1 MMTKML
7 PTASKAYITQTR
19 QLFHCH
25 IKIKIPIEGG
35 EALLEDCFALLE
47 QLDRRYNSH
56 QPGSFFSRINQ
67 QAGYWVEVDDACIA
81 LLQQLQLISTLTA
94 GSYDISCMP
103 LIRLWGFYQ
112 QNTANLRIP
121 SVEDLTTTLQKVGY
135 QQLEI
140 KANFVRIAAGQELI
154 TGSFI
159 KAFAV
164 DQVIAFLKEK
174 GITDAIINAGGSTIM
189 GINDET
195 HPQWKVHIPSAFVP
209 EQRERTIAIANAC
222 FSLSGSAHNQL
233 VIDGQTYGHI
243 LDSRTGYPVSTA
255 QVGVITPTAF
265 LGDALSTALFTVQEG
280 EVASVIAQLRRHFDF
295 DYYRIEHNK
304 NK

>member
-1 MMTKML
+1 MMKKMP
-7 PTASKAYITQTR
+7 PTVSKAYITQTR
-19 QLFHCH
+19 KLFHCH
-25 IKIKIPIEGG
+25 IKIKIPLECG

-47 QLDRRYNSH
+47 QLDRRYNSY

-67 QAGYWVEVDDACIA
+67 QAGYWVEVDDTCIA
-81 LLQQLQLISTLTA
+81 LLQQLQLISTLTN

-112 QNTANLRIP
+112 QDTANLRVP
-121 SVEDLTTTLQKVGY
+121 SAAELADTLQKVGY
-135 QQLEI
+135 KQLEI
-140 KANFVRIAAGQELI
+140 KSNFVRIAVGQELI
-154 TGSFI
+154 TGSFL

-164 DQVIAFLKEK
+164 DQVIAFLKEE
-174 GITDAIINAGGSTIM
+174 GITDAIINAGGSTIR

-195 HPQWKVHIPSAFVP
+195 HPQWKVTIPSAFVP
-209 EQRERTIAIANAC
+209 EERTRTLALENAC

-233 VIDGQTYGHI
+233 VIEGQTYGHI
-243 LDSRTGYPVSTA
+243 FDSRTGYPVTTA

-265 LGDALSTALFTVQEG
+265 LGDALSTALFAVSKQDLPLVTT
-280 EVASVIAQLRRHFDF
+280 QLKRHFDF